1 VDCPPQLAG
10 ADSARAGWPGSKGST
25 ILTNEAAAAADMV
38 PPAAAGLD
46 EAAVP
51 GELADPED
59 PHPAS
64 ATARTTSATAGTNSI
79 LRRACLIA
87 SSRPMD
93 APPSRRPH

>member
-1 VDCPPQLAG
+1 M
-10 ADSARAGWPGSKGST
+10 
-25 ILTNEAAAAADMV
+25 LTKDAVPAETV
-38 PPAAAGLD
+38 PPAAAALD

-59 PHPAS
+59 PQPAS
-64 ATARTTSATAGTNSI
+64 ETARTTSATAGTKSV

-93 APPSRRPH
+93 APPSHRSHYPERS